1 MSRLVQNIRDN
12 GADVLT
18 ASAAAIYFLGFFGAV
33 HVALGKLIY

>member
-1 MSRLVQNIRDN
+1 MSRLAQNTRDN

-18 ASAAAIYFLGFFGAV
+18 ALAAVIYFLGFFGAV